1 MPAQCIPFKVE
12 TYHSKKYDECM
23 YNNECKYHQVSFHL
37 NTMTAHYTCTLFKL
51 LYRRYKLTVIACRG
65 LKRSLWPGWVRSRPF
80 TCSSLFK
87 AISPTLAFCNS
98 KLGSCAFYV
107 DFITVA
113 ILCFLTS
120 EFSSVSCK
128 EETVFPQLEKEK
140 LQMF

>member
-1 MPAQCIPFKVE
+1 
-12 TYHSKKYDECM
+12 
-23 YNNECKYHQVSFHL
+23 
-37 NTMTAHYTCTLFKL
+37 MTAHYTCTLFKL
-51 LYRRYKLTVIACRG
+51 LYRRYKLTVVACRG

-87 AISPTLAFCNS
+87 AISPTLDFCNS

-128 EETVFPQLEKEK
+128 EETVAREGKTLDVLKVIYSPLLAQNREAS
-140 LQMF
+140 

>member
-1 MPAQCIPFKVE
+1 
-12 TYHSKKYDECM
+12 M
-23 YNNECKYHQVSFHL
+23 YSIQSRDIIQRNMMSACTIMSANTIKVSFHL

-87 AISPTLAFCNS
+87 AISPTLDFCNS

-128 EETVFPQLEKEK
+128 EETVFP
-140 LQMF
+140 